1 MMDNRM
7 EFKAL
12 PVPNLGYDYQ
22 KPSLKYFRVWHSKTQ
37 KNPEEFITE
46 EVDTK
51 IVKARTDRDAKRK
64 VQNTYKHHV
73 LKVEEVTDK
82 ADIAE
87 IKKRMFEKKL
97 EEEVV

>member
-1 MMDNRM
+1 MDSRI
-7 EFKAL
+7 EFKPL

-22 KPSLKYFRVWHSKTQ
+22 KPALSYFRVWHSKTQ
-37 KNPEEFITE
+37 RNPEDFVVE

-73 LKVEEVTDK
+73 LKVEEITDTK
-82 ADIAE
+82 ELEAIRQ
-87 IKKRMFEKKL
+87 KLFEKKV
-97 EEEVV
+97 EEVV